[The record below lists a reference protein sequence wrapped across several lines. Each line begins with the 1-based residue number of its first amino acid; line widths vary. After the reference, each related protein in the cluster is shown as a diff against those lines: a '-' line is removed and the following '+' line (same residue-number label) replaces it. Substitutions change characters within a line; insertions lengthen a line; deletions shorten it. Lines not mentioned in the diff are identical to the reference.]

1 MPCFRQVVLSKLIY
15 CKRESLA
22 FVVMEWKCVQA
33 GGCCAG
39 AGYHLGSV
47 AQIPATR
54 HPPPAT
60 RHPPAPA
67 PAPAHLQFVAQ
78 RAQHMVHACRAA
90 GQAVQHRLPG
100 PHRSGAEQRGFQ
112 QVGAASNSAA
122 HQHWNLNGHRT
133 DHGGQQLGDGRQG
146 VKRAPAVV
154 VDDDTGH
161 AVLYRQKRVL
171 SVCDAFEQPRQ
182 VGDRVPP
189 DDVVLNGRLEQE
201 VAKQGAPAG
210 QQVLGQLHAATRQV
224 DGLELGSVPV
234 ASAPSTAAR
243 TKQKVPPLSAQA
255 LQSQLPPQVP
265 NARLITQQVQLKPQG
280 AAIGVVQHPLGHILW
295 RLDGLAAQHQGGALA
310 DAGHGGGQFAMRIR
324 HLRVGH
330 WRHKQRVCQRA
341 PQHGGAGVSLRS
353 AEAPGGRVGSAA
365 MPARFPP
372 GSFRRLRRHQKSP
385 APAGF
390 ARGARGV

>member
-1 MPCFRQVVLSKLIY
+1 
-15 CKRESLA
+15 
-22 FVVMEWKCVQA
+22 
-33 GGCCAG
+33 
-39 AGYHLGSV
+39 
-47 AQIPATR
+47 
-54 HPPPAT
+54 
-60 RHPPAPA
+60 
-67 PAPAHLQFVAQ
+67 
-78 RAQHMVHACRAA
+78 MVHACRAA

-122 HQHWNLNGHRT
+122 HQRWNLNGHRT

-234 ASAPSTAAR
+234 ASAPSAAAR
-243 TKQKVPPLSAQA
+243 KAE
-255 LQSQLPPQVP
+255 
-265 NARLITQQVQLKPQG
+265 G
-280 AAIGVVQHPLGHILW
+280 AATLSTSASKPAATTGAERTLDHSAGSAETTRRCDRRRPASAEPHPL
-295 RLDGLAAQHQGGALA
+295 AAGWIGSSAPRRRPGRRRPRRWAVRHA
-310 DAGHGGGQFAMRIR
+310 DTPPTGRP
-324 HLRVGH
+324 L
-330 WRHKQRVCQRA
+330 A
-341 PQHGGAGVSLRS
+341 PQTAGVSACAPAWRRGCKPAISRSTRWEGWKRCHARAFFPRVLSSAAPPSKEPSTCGFRAWRARSLRTTRLATPS
-353 AEAPGGRVGSAA
+353 GMWLLGGCLDAALGAALGSAGQA
-365 MPARFPP
+365 LGRPKAGPAASGGDRKPT
-372 GSFRRLRRHQKSP
+372 
-385 APAGF
+385 AA
-390 ARGARGV
+390 